1 MIESEQVEVRTYLET
16 ELQQFVKQFAV
27 HADAE
32 NIDVF
37 SQLESNCKQFAD
49 KVNSGL
55 KSSFECLDDYKIVT
69 IVSVS
74 NPDEKSGGLSNAS
87 LWSSDTDRVI
97 NLEHRL
103 KSCLLT
109 VSVHFVLIPSDSSDE
124 DSD

>member
-49 KVNSGL
+49 KVSILNS
-55 KSSFECLDDYKIVT
+55 FNEV
-69 IVSVS
+69 
-74 NPDEKSGGLSNAS
+74 
-87 LWSSDTDRVI
+87 
-97 NLEHRL
+97 
-103 KSCLLT
+103 
-109 VSVHFVLIPSDSSDE
+109 
-124 DSD
+124 